1 MRWGAAGRRLPSMA
15 DIARRASAHWT
26 GDLRSGQGT
35 VSTGS
40 GVLQDAPYSFK
51 TRFEQGAGTNPEELL
66 AAAHAGC
73 FTMQLSALLAGHG
86 HDPQDL
92 RTEATCEMVREG
104 QGFKISTMRLVIRGR
119 VGNIDQTEFERH
131 VEQAAQMC
139 PLSRVM
145 QGNVEIIHEA
155 MLEQPVGS

>member
-1 MRWGAAGRRLPSMA
+1 MA
-15 DIARRASAHWT
+15 DIARKASAQWR

-35 VSTGS
+35 IRTES
-40 GVLQDAPYSFK
+40 GVLKDAQYSFK
-51 TRFEQGAGTNPEELL
+51 TRFENGAGTNPEELL

-73 FTMQLSALLAGHG
+73 FTMQLSALLAADG

-104 QGFKISTMRLVIRGR
+104 QGFKVSTMRLVVRGR
-119 VGNIDQTEFERH
+119 VGNIDQAEFERH
-131 VEQAAQMC
+131 VQQAAQMC

-145 QGNVEIIHEA
+145 QGNVEITHEA
-155 MLEQPVGS
+155 VLE

>member
-1 MRWGAAGRRLPSMA
+1 MA
-15 DIARRASAHWT
+15 DIARKASAHWT

-40 GVLQDAPYSFK
+40 GVLNDAPYSFK

-73 FTMQLSALLAGHG
+73 FTMQLAALLAADGHEPG
-86 HDPQDL
+86 DL

-104 QGFKISTMRLVIRGR
+104 QGFKVSTMRLVVRGSAR
-119 VGNIDQTEFERH
+119 SNIDQATFEGY
-131 VEQAAQMC
+131 VQKAAQVC

-145 QGNVEIIHEA
+145 TGNVEITHEA
-155 MLEQPVGS
+155 VLE

>member
-1 MRWGAAGRRLPSMA
+1 MA
-15 DIARRASAHWT
+15 DIARKASAQWK

-40 GVLQDAPYSFK
+40 GVLEGAPYSFK
-51 TRFEQGAGTNPEELL
+51 TRFENGNGTNPEELL

-73 FTMQLSALLAGHG
+73 FTMQLSALLASDG

-92 RTEATCEMVREG
+92 RTEATCEMVKDG
-104 QGFKISTMRLVIRGR
+104 PGFKISTMRLTVRGK
-119 VGNIDQTEFERH
+119 VGNIDAAEFEKH
-131 VEQAAQMC
+131 VQQAADMC

-145 QGNVEIIHEA
+145 KGNVEITHEA
-155 MLEQPVGS
+155 VLE